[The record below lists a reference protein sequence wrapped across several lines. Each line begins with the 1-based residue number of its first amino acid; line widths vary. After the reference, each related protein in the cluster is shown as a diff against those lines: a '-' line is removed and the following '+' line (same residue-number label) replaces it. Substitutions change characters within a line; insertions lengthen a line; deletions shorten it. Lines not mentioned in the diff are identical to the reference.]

1 MTQRSSGFL
10 VGRTRQLARHR
21 KPSKLR
27 VRDLVKSF
35 EIGDSVVIVPNGNT
49 INAPHM
55 RYRGRTA
62 KVLEKRGSAYVVQL
76 SMLGAWKKLVIP
88 AVHLQ
93 KAGVAGK

>member
-1 MTQRSSGFL
+1 MTQRSNGFL
-10 VGRTRQLARHR
+10 AGRTRLMARHR

-35 EIGDSVVIVPNGNT
+35 SVGDSVVIVPNGNT
-49 INAPHM
+49 WNAPHM

-62 KVLEKRGSAYVVQL
+62 KVLEKRGSAYVVELQ
-76 SMLGAWKKLVIP
+76 MLNAWKRLVVP

-93 KAGVAGK
+93 KAG